1 MQTAKKAEKVEE
13 KQDDHQGGFQ
23 DYDTVRHLH
32 RAAPSSPPMRFEVAG
47 LEQEV
52 VKKRPDDQL
61 NLTEAELDKEEN
73 KILQAKNPNAPSNI
87 VRYSYKDRTWKLDPS
102 VEQMETH
109 YSCEGSLL
117 HKDTDEAKR
126 ITLAADA
133 DKDAKEKAKQAEA
146 ESAYISA
153 AMGGDDDE
161 DQQDSKV
168 EPESKLPR
176 IPSALHPSAFAACPT
191 IVLRDDRVQTLRNQ
205 FNFSERA
212 SQTFN
217 NPLRD
222 RATATEPPPSV
233 TFSATATQVRL
244 QATARLT

>member
-1 MQTAKKAEKVEE
+1 VQTAKKAEKVEE

-168 EPESKLPR
+168 EPESKLPP
-176 IPSALHPSAFAACPT
+176 IPFRSAPVGICSLPNHRPKGRSDADAPEP
-191 IVLRDDRVQTLRNQ
+191 VQLLG
-205 FNFSERA
+205 A
-212 SQTFN
+212 G
-217 NPLRD
+217 LAD
-222 RATATEPPPSV
+222 V
-233 TFSATATQVRL
+233 
-244 QATARLT
+244 